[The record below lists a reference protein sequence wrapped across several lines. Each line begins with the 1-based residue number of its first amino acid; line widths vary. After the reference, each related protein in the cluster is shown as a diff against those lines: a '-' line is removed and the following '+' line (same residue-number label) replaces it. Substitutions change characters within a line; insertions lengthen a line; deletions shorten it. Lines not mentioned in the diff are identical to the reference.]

1 MNLASAFVGVGA
13 CLLVLTLPYFYR
25 LVTGPSVFDRILG
38 LSGFG
43 TSTTVLLI
51 LIGGVYG
58 RLEMFVDIALGYAL
72 LNFVGVLAAARYFER
87 TRRG

>member
-1 MNLASAFVGVGA
+1 MSPDALFLAVAASAT
-13 CLLVLTLPYFYR
+13 LLTLPYLYR
-25 LVTGPSVFDRILG
+25 LVAGPTVFDRMLG

-43 TSTTVLLI
+43 TSTTVILLLLGAI
-51 LIGGVYG
+51 YG

-87 TRRG
+87 TRG